1 MVTVEKEAGAAA
13 AAVDDAVNTKG
24 ENVGKAAA
32 ADAPN
37 DGVANGEAGATPADA
52 ENVANPP
59 KPPPLGANAAEVP
72 ETDRA

>member
-1 MVTVEKEAGAAA
+1 MPTGNA
-13 AAVDDAVNTKG
+13 KG
-24 ENVGKAAA
+24 ENAGKAAA

-59 KPPPLGANAAEVP
+59 KPPPLCANAAEVP